1 MDYLPSGKLSH
12 NYGKSPFFMGKSTI
26 SMAIFNSYV
35 ELPEGIINHQLVMS
49 PSVKSPLKKHIY
61 EVTNCFS
68 MVTLTINDITNRD
81 LTNDLCFLSFV
92 WMILPMVTQP
102 MKTNG
107 DWKPSMTS
115 GMT

>member
-1 MDYLPSGKLSH
+1 
-12 NYGKSPFFMGKSTI
+12 
-26 SMAIFNSYV
+26 
-35 ELPEGIINHQLVMS
+35 
-49 PSVKSPLKKHIY
+49 
-61 EVTNCFS
+61 
-68 MVTLTINDITNRD
+68 MVTLTINDITNRDLTND

>member
-49 PSVKSPLKKHIY
+49 PSVKSPLLKNIY
-61 EVTNCFS
+61 IYKVTNIFS

-81 LTNDLCFLSFV
+81 LTNDLCFFKSF
-92 WMILPMVTQP
+92 WLDDF
-102 MKTNG
+102 TNG
-107 DWKPSMTS
+107 DSTNENQW
-115 GMT
+115 